1 MLLKE
6 IKHPRLRIMR
16 IGIYLFDIV
25 SWIIYFLATNILR
38 SMLTLFETIAL
49 MMIIAVFGILMRNQ
63 LCIKPYNNTVNLINL
78 EKENKI

>member
-1 MLLKE
+1 
-6 IKHPRLRIMR
+6 
-16 IGIYLFDIV
+16 
-25 SWIIYFLATNILR
+25 
-38 SMLTLFETIAL
+38 MLTLFETIAL